1 MPDSRRFTHI
11 DEGFVCAVCGQDVPP
26 LRYTARNHC
35 RKCLCSLHVDINPGD
50 RLNTC
55 GGVLRPV
62 GIEKG
67 KKALRIVSRCDK
79 CGTTVRNITAQDD
92 DYDVILT
99 LSARGAYENMGTM

>member
-1 MPDSRRFTHI
+1 
-11 DEGFVCAVCGQDVPP
+11 
-26 LRYTARNHC
+26 
-35 RKCLCSLHVDINPGD
+35 
-50 RLNTC
+50 
-55 GGVLRPV
+55 LRPV